1 MFGNMKD
8 MMGMMGK
15 LKEAQ
20 QKVEETKAR
29 LDHEFLHQR
38 TKDGKLEI
46 RMSVSQ
52 KIQDITLSNELL
64 QDKNQLED
72 YLIITLN
79 KIIKKAKDQYDRE
92 LEKVAKDRMP
102 KIPNL

>member
-29 LDHEFLHQR
+29 LDNEFLHQR

-46 RMSVSQ
+46 KMSVSQ
-52 KIQDITLSNELL
+52 KIQDIKLSDELL
-64 QDKNQLED
+64 QDKEQLED
-72 YLIITLN
+72 YLVLVLN
-79 KIIKKAKDQYDRE
+79 KILDKAKTQYESE
-92 LEKVAKDRMP
+92 LAAVAKEGMP
-102 KIPNL
+102 KIPGL